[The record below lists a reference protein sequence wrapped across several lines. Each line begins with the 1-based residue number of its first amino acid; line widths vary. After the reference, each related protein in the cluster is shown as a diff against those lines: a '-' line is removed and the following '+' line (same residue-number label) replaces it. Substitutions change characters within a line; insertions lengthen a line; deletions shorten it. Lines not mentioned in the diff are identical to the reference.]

1 MSTQSV
7 VKRVT
12 LSLALASLFAGAQCY
27 ADEPLPGAQEGMLV
41 GGGVPGKVQKAAPT
55 IAGEASPSDQPG
67 AQEGILVGGNS
78 PREVTVTQ
86 GFTGGQ
92 SARSDLPYANSDSV
106 TPGAREGMLVGGNAR
121 WPNNGMEGNQRT
133 AAVK

>member
-12 LSLALASLFAGAQCY
+12 LSLALAALFAGSQSY
-27 ADEPLPGAQEGMLV
+27 ADEALPGAQEGRLV
-41 GGGVPGKVQKAAPT
+41 GGGVPGKVGKAVPA
-55 IAGEASPSDQPG
+55 IAGEASSSDQPG
-67 AQEGILVGGNS
+67 AQEGMLVGGNS

-86 GFTGGQ
+86 GFIGGQ
-92 SARSDLPYANSDSV
+92 SVRKYTPYADSDSI
-106 TPGAREGMLVGGNAR
+106 TPGAREGILVGGNAR
-121 WPNNGMEGNQRT
+121 WPNTDMEGNQRT